1 MSPRPID
8 LRRVR
13 AGLARLQALVD
24 AYPELREPETQ
35 ARLTAWLEKE
45 ERTMT
50 GQKDKPKGDT
60 TAYVRMQRMRERRK
74 QAGWQPYE
82 LWLDPETSA
91 LLSELKQSGEA
102 LHTLVRR
109 ALRALA
115 REEQG
120 DHAGETLSP
129 VQRKAAVLTRLWAM
143 EDEGLSHQAMA
154 NRLNAEHEPT
164 LSRRGQWQAGTV
176 GKLLKAYPR
185 HES

>member
-1 MSPRPID
+1 MSPKPID
-8 LRRVR
+8 LRRARV
-13 AGLARLQALVD
+13 RLQALVD
-24 AYPELREPETQ
+24 AYPELREPEAQ

-45 ERTMT
+45 ERTMR

-82 LWLDPETSA
+82 LWLDPETSV
-91 LLSELKQSGEA
+91 LLSDLKQPGEA

-129 VQRKAAVLTRLWAM
+129 VQRKAALVARMRAM
-143 EDEGLSHQAMA
+143 HAQGLSGQAIA
-154 NRLNAEHEPT
+154 TQLNAEGEPM
-164 LSRRGQWQAGTV
+164 LSGRGTWEKGTV
-176 GKLLKAYPR
+176 DNLLK
-185 HES
+185 E